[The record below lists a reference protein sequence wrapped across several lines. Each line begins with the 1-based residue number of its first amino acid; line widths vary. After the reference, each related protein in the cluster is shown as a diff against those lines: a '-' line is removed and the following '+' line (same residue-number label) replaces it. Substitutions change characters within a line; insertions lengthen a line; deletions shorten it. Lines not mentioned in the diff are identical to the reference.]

1 MLSLYY
7 HHLFQL
13 LKQITVYSST
23 QDENWDDDDTINV
36 SLFIIISRVMFW
48 LLMSVIEDDI
58 LGIIQG
64 IRKTLFNSHSSN
76 PFSNFYSSLYGNDKH
91 PEIPK
96 LCIKNFAR

>member
-48 LLMSVIEDDI
+48 LLMYVIEDDI
-58 LGIIQG
+58 LGIS
-64 IRKTLFNSHSSN
+64 KALFNCHSSN
-76 PFSNFYSSLYGNDKH
+76 PFSNYYSTLYGNDKH